1 MNIFEK
7 LKERGF
13 TTVPE
18 SFYTN
23 IGVWKNWYDG
33 EVKNF
38 HQYKVYNGQE
48 HVKRHRYT
56 MGMAKKVSED
66 WANLLMNE
74 KVQITLEGKKEQDF
88 FDAVCSD
95 SNFRV
100 KSSEMQEM
108 KAALGTV
115 AYVPR
120 IVGASVNA
128 VTGKLEGKAEGIKL
142 DYCTAEHIFPLS
154 WENGKVIEC
163 AFSTSKAIGK
173 DKYMYLQIHRL
184 DENREY
190 VIENVLF
197 KDQNG
202 QLSEVDNSSV
212 EGFENVPPVVNT
224 GSKDRQFV
232 IDRLNI
238 ANNIDV
244 SLPMGISV
252 FANAI
257 DNLKGVDVAYDS
269 YINEFVL
276 GKKRI
281 MVKPEATKGID
292 GEPVFDPNDTVYY
305 VLPEDSQNGSLIEQ
319 VDMTLRTE
327 EHNAGL
333 QDMLNVLSS
342 KCGFGEN
349 HYKFDRGN
357 ISTATQV
364 ISENSSMFRT
374 IKKHEIILED
384 VMIELCRIIL
394 RLGNTYMGAGL
405 NADVEI
411 SVDFDDSIIE
421 DKQAEFSR
429 DMQLLNAGIMN
440 DWEFRMKWMNEDEA
454 TAKDALPKMQ
464 DMTTEQEE
472 EIE

>member
-13 TTVPE
+13 DTVPE

-23 IGVWKNWYDG
+23 IGVWKSWYEG
-33 EVKNF
+33 EVKSF
-38 HQYKVYNGQE
+38 HVYKVFNGQKQ
-48 HVKRHRYT
+48 VQCRRYT

-74 KVQITLEGKKEQDF
+74 KVKITLEGKAEQEF
-88 FDAVCSD
+88 FDSVCKEN
-95 SNFRV
+95 NFLV
-100 KSSEMQEM
+100 KASEMQESKSAM
-108 KAALGTV
+108 GTV

-120 IVGASVNA
+120 IVGAMVNPE
-128 VTGKLEGKAEGIKL
+128 TGFVSGNAESIKL
-142 DYCTAEHIFPLS
+142 DYCTAENIFPLS
-154 WENGKVIEC
+154 WENGRVKEC
-163 AFSTSKAIGK
+163 AFSTSFTAQNE
-173 DKYMYLQIHRL
+173 KYLYLQIHKL
-184 DENREY
+184 DEKKEY
-190 VIENVLF
+190 IIENVLYG
-197 KDQNG
+197 DQNG
-202 QLSEVDNSSV
+202 NLSDV
-212 EGFENVPPVVNT
+212 EASTVPGFENIPPVVRT
-224 GSKDRQFV
+224 GSRKRQFV

-238 ANNIDV
+238 ANNVDI

-252 FANAI
+252 YANAI
-257 DNLKGVDVAYDS
+257 DQLKGVDIAYDS
-269 YINEFVL
+269 YVNEFVL

-281 MVKPEATKGID
+281 MVKPEATKDID

-305 VLPEDSQNGSLIEQ
+305 VLPEDSQSETVVDQI
-319 VDMTLRTE
+319 DMTLRTA

-333 QDMLNVLSS
+333 QDMLNALSS

-349 HYKFDRGN
+349 HYKFDNGN

-384 VMIELCRIIL
+384 VLIELCRIIL

-405 NADVEI
+405 NEDVEI
-411 SVDFDDSIIE
+411 SIDFDDSIIE
-421 DKQAEFSR
+421 DKSTDFTR
-429 DMQLLNAGIMN
+429 DMQMVSAGIMN
-440 DWEFRMKWMNEDEA
+440 DWEFRAKWMNEDPA
-454 TAKDALPKMQ
+454 TAKASLPKME
-464 DMTTEQEE
+464 DMTTEKEE